1 VKVRKCKKEDLE
13 EISRIFTVYTG
24 YSLYHIFTPRVYP
37 HFLTD
42 TTGKE
47 HIFVA
52 EDNNTIVGYTAAGV
66 RKMGSSSV
74 VCVYDIASTTQK
86 GYQALMKRVEE
97 LGKEKRAAFIE
108 VLTPVKSEWA
118 THFLDMGFS
127 EANELATMVYLFK
140 IKRLITLFVENA
152 VSKRKFK
159 DISVLFVLKDEKIR
173 VELPHGTVD
182 TKGGADVEVVI
193 HPHDLISLLLKK
205 VHCISLVIRGK
216 IKVNPFYR
224 TVAVCQVI
232 NYLAEDVK
240 MVTPFAELM

>member
-1 VKVRKCKKEDLE
+1 MRVRKCKKEDLE
-13 EISRIFTVYTG
+13 EISHIFAVYNS

-52 EDNNTIVGYTAAGV
+52 EDNNTIVGYIAAGV
-66 RKMGSSSV
+66 RKLGSSSDI
-74 VCVYDIASTTQK
+74 CVYDIAATTQK
-86 GYQALMKRVEE
+86 GYEALMKRVEE
-97 LGKEKRAAFIE
+97 LGKEKRVAFIE
-108 VLTPVKSEWA
+108 VLTAAKSEWA
-118 THFLDMGFS
+118 EHFLDMGFS
-127 EANELATMVYLFK
+127 EANELATMVYLFN
-140 IKRLITLFVENA
+140 IKKLITLFVENA

-159 DISVLFVLKDEKIR
+159 DISVLFVLKNERIR

-182 TKGGADVEVVI
+182 TKGKADVEVVV

-205 VHCISLVIRGK
+205 VQCISLVIRGK

-224 TVAVCQVI
+224 VVAVCQVI